1 MKDLTRIFT
10 AKVCNKKM
18 LLVMESK
25 NVRSK
30 TFAST
35 NNFINAYAT
44 FIREF
49 NMLINSTMITNTLLL
64 IIPGVFFT
72 ECVV

>member
-1 MKDLTRIFT
+1 M
-10 AKVCNKKM
+10 M
-18 LLVMESK
+18 LLMMKSK

-30 TFAST
+30 IFASN
-35 NNFINAYAT
+35 NNFINAYVT

-49 NMLINSTMITNTLLL
+49 NMLINSTVITNILLL

-72 ECVV
+72 ESVVLFQSLCGVSL